1 MMNRVIDQLIPI
13 TIGVAEAKIEFP
25 EEVLVDPN
33 TRIQGIAVV
42 AHPHPLMGGT
52 MDNKVAVTLS
62 KTLNK
67 LGFITVRF
75 NFRGVGQS
83 TGVHDH
89 GIGETQDLEEIV
101 ALVRSSAFW
110 EAIPETQSLPWVQ
123 EMSELPYVLAG
134 FSFGTYVSSR
144 LVEKLQDDLPKR
156 LILVGTACGK
166 WDVPKVPANS
176 IIIHGE
182 LDETILLND
191 VFEWARPQELL
202 VQVVPGADH
211 FFHRKLHCI
220 RQAITSAW
228 YGVDH
233 GNEHT

>member
-1 MMNRVIDQLIPI
+1 MMRAIDQLIPI
-13 TIGVAEAKIEFP
+13 TIGVAQAKIEFP
-25 EEVLVDPN
+25 EALTVDPS
-33 TRIQGIAVV
+33 TTIQGIAIV

-110 EAIPETQSLPWVQ
+110 ETIPQTQALPWVK
-123 EMSELPYVLAG
+123 EIPTLPYVLAG
-134 FSFGTYVSSR
+134 FSFGTFVSSR
-144 LVEKLQDDLPKR
+144 LVEKLQEDLPKR

-166 WDVPKVPANS
+166 WDVPNVPANS

-182 LDETILLND
+182 LDETILLSN
-191 VFEWARPQELL
+191 VFEWARPQELI

-220 RQAITSAW
+220 RQAITAAW
-228 YGVDH
+228 YGVENGHDH
-233 GNEHT
+233 T

>member
-1 MMNRVIDQLIPI
+1 MIRALEQLIPI

-25 EEVLVDPN
+25 EAVIADPM
-33 TRIQGIAVV
+33 TTIQGVAIV

-89 GIGETQDLEEIV
+89 GLGETQDLEEIV
-101 ALVRSSAFW
+101 NLVRTPAFW
-110 EAIPETQSLPWVQ
+110 MGIPETKDLPWVR
-123 EMSELPYVLAG
+123 EIGALPYVLAG

-144 LVEKLQDDLPKR
+144 LVEKLTDDLPQR

-166 WDVPKVPANS
+166 WEVPNVPANS

-182 LDETILLND
+182 LDETILLSN
-191 VFEWARPQELL
+191 VFDWARPQELI

-220 RQAITSAW
+220 RQAISSAW
-228 YGVDH
+228 YGVENGHDH
-233 GNEHT
+233 T

>member
-1 MMNRVIDQLIPI
+1 MIRAIDQLIPI
-13 TIGVAEAKIEFP
+13 SIGVAQAKIEFP
-25 EEVLVDPN
+25 EELMVDPN
-33 TRIQGIAVV
+33 ASIQGVAIV

-67 LGFITVRF
+67 LGFITIRF
-75 NFRGVGQS
+75 NFRGVGHS

-101 ALVRSSAFW
+101 ALVRSSSFW
-110 EAIPETQSLPWVQ
+110 EAIPETQDLPWVK
-123 EMSELPYVLAG
+123 EISTMPYVLAG

-144 LVEKLQDDLPKR
+144 LVEKLHDDLPKR

-166 WDVPKVPANS
+166 WDVPNVPPNS

-182 LDETILLND
+182 LDETILLSN
-191 VFEWARPQELL
+191 VFDWARPQELL

-228 YGVDH
+228 YGVENGHDH
-233 GNEHT
+233 T